1 MKQTI
6 QLCAGLKISV
16 APAEKAPGMVAVTM
30 TKGPFA
36 FTEHVAPDVVA
47 LLAVALIRV
56 CDEVAA

>member
-6 QLCAGLKISV
+6 QLNAGLQISV
-16 APAEKAPGMVAVTM
+16 AAAEKNPPMVAVTVK
-30 TKGPFA
+30 KGPFA

-47 LLAVALIRV
+47 LLAVALMRV